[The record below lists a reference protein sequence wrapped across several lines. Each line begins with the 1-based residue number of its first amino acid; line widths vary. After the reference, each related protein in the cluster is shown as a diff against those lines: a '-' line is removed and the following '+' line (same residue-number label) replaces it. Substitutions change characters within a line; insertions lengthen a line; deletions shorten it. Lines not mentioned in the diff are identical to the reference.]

1 MTNRRDRLNNA
12 GTGRYAKMLLAVLIS
27 LTMLFSGIAP
37 SFAVYAEDEVQDQ
50 AVQTAE
56 AETPE
61 VKEAPQTPEQPAPVS
76 EPEPAA
82 SSDTDTGNTSSAGD
96 NDEPQST
103 DNDTDHSRT
112 GITSLSSEGSV
123 ETEETSYTDAN
134 DEKAYPAASFSG
146 ETSDVRVSAS
156 AGKGVFPEGTS
167 MKVKAVSSSG
177 VKAAVQGISADGM
190 EVVDAVGAD
199 ISFYHNGREVQPKG
213 DVKLSLKAKREVKGV
228 GHDAFTLS
236 DSGAASIVA
245 DASSAS
251 STFKTDHFTIYGIA
265 GEDYIDEGNVH
276 YVRHTYE
283 FYAGDPA
290 KEVSSWPLAHRA
302 SYING
307 DKLSVPAAPAGDSK
321 YAFEGWFVLDDSGAY
336 TDQEIKGGETVSVSP
351 ATLEEAAESGQE
363 RPADKT
369 IRVAAKFSGGVI
381 LTYYT
386 DDARREVLDT
396 VILGRGGSHET
407 YSDEQARAMGLV
419 VDEHE
424 KLTGWKD
431 LATGAITS
439 AGASTGSIDTD
450 TELIPVYARAH
461 HVRFETLL
469 TDIFSDVDIDDQ
481 MVMNGEKAVE
491 PSEFTEGDVY
501 EGYQFTGWY
510 TAYSETNG
518 VLVYDENDRFDF
530 GKTLTESDN
539 DEILL
544 YAGWVQHEVDF
555 TVVPYLENQND
566 NGYTAYSGSERMQ
579 GKAGEAVPAEKIL
592 ASFDN
597 DRFRFDD
604 SRPGRFH
611 LSGCGKYDSTGANA
625 NTTATLQVL
634 DKTGNVTAEYIT
646 SDGATGSW
654 KGGREGLIAAD
665 GSTVVRVNYNRD
677 RYSLRFI
684 FTGNVA
690 DSGGLTLSEYGKSI
704 APEGYEDVTLP
715 TDIII
720 KNAQY
725 LYGVTHETYNYGAM
739 FDAFLSTYP
748 WYFDKTSAWLDSG
761 GQTVFDGSNKSFA
774 VRPHKTNDIDDGGE
788 MTFTVMTYPSQKTY
802 VYKKLYYD
810 KAYSAED
817 LVNGSVPAGAVVK
830 TETEKILYASD
841 GKLYI
846 DTYARG
852 VGHAHQYTIGPG
864 NGEYSLAAATNFAY
878 AKNGS
883 SQKLYKGEDG
893 CLLEN
898 GTYSFYS
905 KDGYSTGASSDTEAE
920 EIVLHYIPNAFTIT
934 FRQTAEGK
942 VNGWNIS
949 ADTAKADVVSDD
961 YTIYYGQDI
970 RGIIKE
976 LAPDWKTLRD
986 ERGAVYWATDA
997 WKGDVDEEGNLPE
1010 TMPGRNLVFYKDWQT
1025 DTFTVTFDY
1034 GYVPKEGE
1042 QTRDVTDLAWGSKMP
1057 DPDPESKGLINR
1069 EGHRL
1074 IRWEAFSRNAD
1085 GTMGRLLD
1093 ENFRLNTA
1101 VKQDFYLRAVW
1112 AEVSSYRIEYRS
1124 GDHGKLNINGR
1135 VVNCSLDSS
1144 VYMITAAAPLK
1155 YIPEA
1160 DEGWV
1165 FTGWK
1170 AGGVTELPDPS
1181 VVMYSEEL
1189 DAAGAGTEAEKT
1201 DGRIVL
1207 VAQYTDLHNAGFV
1220 TYHSNYPDGTQ
1231 NREVQIG
1238 FDKVNGAYK
1247 VLGNDD
1253 FRLQFRTANGMYTF
1267 VCWTTE
1273 EGRTVFEGHGDRDYY
1288 YRGESVGAGS
1298 DDNHLYA
1305 VWKLADKSEV
1315 LGSYEPGSTVLGAYE
1330 DSSTV
1335 SKGINTGDRGYIIY
1349 AAVFGAALA
1358 GIVILLTRR
1367 RDA

>member
-1 MTNRRDRLNNA
+1 MTNRRYMLNNA
-12 GTGRYAKMLLAVLIS
+12 GAGRYAKMMLAVLIS
-27 LTMLFSGIAP
+27 LTMVISGIAP

-82 SSDTDTGNTSSAGD
+82 SSDTDTGDTSSAGD
-96 NDEPQST
+96 
-103 DNDTDHSRT
+103 
-112 GITSLSSEGSV
+112 
-123 ETEETSYTDAN
+123 N

-146 ETSDVRVSAS
+146 ETSDVRISAS
-156 AGKGVFPEGTS
+156 AGKGVFPEGTL
-167 MKVKAVSSSG
+167 MKVRAVSSSE
-177 VKAAVQGISADGM
+177 VKAAVQGISSDGM

-199 ISFYHNGREVQPKG
+199 ISFYHDGREVQPKG
-213 DVKLSLKAKREVKGV
+213 DVKLSLTAKREVKGI

-251 STFKTDHFTIYGIA
+251 STFRTDHFTIYGIA
-265 GEDYIDEGNVH
+265 GEDYTDEGNVH

-290 KEVSSWPLAHRA
+290 RAVSSWPLAHRA

-321 YAFEGWFVLDDSGAY
+321 YAFEGWYVLDESGAY
-336 TDQEIKGGETVSVSP
+336 TDQELKGGETVSVSP

-369 IRVAAKFSGGVI
+369 IRAAAKFSGGVI

-386 DDARREVLDT
+386 DNARREVLDT
-396 VILGRGGSHET
+396 VVLGRGGSHET

-439 AGASTGSIDTD
+439 AGTSTGSIDTD
-450 TELIPVYARAH
+450 TELVPVYARAH

-469 TDIFSDVDIDDQ
+469 TDIFRDVDIDDQ
-481 MVMNGEKAVE
+481 MVMNEDKVAEPAEFVEGE
-491 PSEFTEGDVY
+491 VY
-501 EGYQFTGWY
+501 EGYQFLGWY
-510 TAYSETNG
+510 TSYSETNG
-518 VLVYDENDRFDF
+518 VLVYDEKDRFDF
-530 GKTLTESDN
+530 NKALTENDN

-544 YAGWVQHEVDF
+544 YAGWQQHEVDF

-579 GKAGEAVPAEKIL
+579 GRAGEAVPADRIL
-592 ASFDN
+592 ASFGN
-597 DRFRFDD
+597 DRYSFAD

-634 DKTGNVTAEYIT
+634 DKAGNVMAEYMWN
-646 SDGATGSW
+646 TGW
-654 KGGREGLIAAD
+654 KNGKEGIIAAD

-677 RYSLRFI
+677 RYNLRFE

-690 DSGGLTLSEYGKSI
+690 GDNSGLTLSEYGKSI

-715 TDIII
+715 ADIII

-725 LYGVTHETYNYGAM
+725 LYGVTHETYNYGDM

-748 WYFDKTSAWLDSG
+748 WYFEKTAGVFDSG
-761 GQTVFDGSNKSFA
+761 GQTVFNASNKSFA
-774 VRPHKTNDIDDGGE
+774 VRPDRDSNIKDGEE
-788 MTFTVMTYPSQKTY
+788 MTVTVKTYPSQKTY
-802 VYKKLYYD
+802 VYKSLYYD
-810 KAYSAED
+810 KAYNAED
-817 LVNGSVPAGAVVK
+817 IVNGRVPESAVVK
-830 TETEKILYASD
+830 TETVKILYASD
-841 GKLYI
+841 GILTV
-846 DTYARG
+846 DTYGRG
-852 VGHAHQYTIGPG
+852 AGHAHQFTIGPG
-864 NGEYSLAAATNFAY
+864 SGEYSLAAATNFAY
-878 AKNGS
+878 ARKGYS
-883 SQKLYKGEDG
+883 STVYKGEDG
-893 CLLEN
+893 YLLEN

-905 KDGYSTGASSDTEAE
+905 KNGYSRDASSDSEAD
-920 EIVLHYIPNAFTIT
+920 EIVLHYIPNTFSIT

-949 ADTAKADVVSDD
+949 ADTAKEDVVSDD
-961 YTIYYGQDI
+961 YIIYYGQDI
-970 RGIIKE
+970 RGILKE

-986 ERGAVYWATDA
+986 ERGAVYWAPDA

-1042 QTRDVTDLAWGSKMP
+1042 QTRDVTDLLWGSKIP
-1057 DPDPESKGLINR
+1057 DPDPECKGLINR

-1074 IRWEAFSRNAD
+1074 IRWEAFSRNTD

-1101 VKQDFYLRAVW
+1101 VKQDYYLRALW
-1112 AEVSSYRIEYRS
+1112 AEVGSYRIEYRS
-1124 GDHGKLNINGR
+1124 GDHGKLNINGKA
-1135 VVNCSLDSS
+1135 VNCSLDSS

-1189 DAAGAGTEAEKT
+1189 DAAGAKTEAEKT

-1253 FRLQFRTANGMYTF
+1253 CRLQFRTANGMYTF

-1288 YRGESVGAGS
+1288 YRGESAGAGS
-1298 DDNHLYA
+1298 GDNHLYA

-1315 LGSYEPGSTVLGAYE
+1315 LGSYEPGSAVLGAYE

-1335 SKGINTGDRGYIIY
+1335 SKGINTGDRGYIMY
-1349 AAVFGAALA
+1349 AAVLGAALA